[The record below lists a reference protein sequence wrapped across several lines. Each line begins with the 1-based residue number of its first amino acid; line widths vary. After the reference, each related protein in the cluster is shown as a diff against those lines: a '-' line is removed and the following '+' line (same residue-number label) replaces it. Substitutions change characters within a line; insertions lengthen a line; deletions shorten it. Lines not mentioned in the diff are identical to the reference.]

1 MGEERLIGR
10 EFPAPDWTPGSTR
23 PQAGSSESDPDSLA
37 RLLPPALVVE
47 LRTDHAGESGA
58 VMIYRGILAVARDPV
73 LKAFASEHLATESR
87 HLACIERII
96 PARWRSE
103 LLPLWRVAGWLTGA
117 MPAMVGAQAVYATI
131 QAVETFVNQHYAAQ
145 IELIDGWLHLRQ
157 TGESSP
163 ECSHEAMDALVSVR
177 ERLEQCRLDEV
188 AHRDDAAHR
197 WSGRA
202 GILLGAWL
210 LCVSAGSGAAV
221 RISRKL

>member
-202 GILLGAWL
+202 GSLLGAWL

-221 RISRKL
+221 CISRKL

>member
-188 AHRDDAAHR
+188 AHRDDATHR